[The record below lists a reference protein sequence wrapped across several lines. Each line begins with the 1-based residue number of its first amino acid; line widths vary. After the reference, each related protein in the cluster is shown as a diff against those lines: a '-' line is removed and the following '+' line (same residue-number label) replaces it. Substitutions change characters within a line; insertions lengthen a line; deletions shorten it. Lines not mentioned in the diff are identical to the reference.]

1 MAMFQQTSIP
11 FLAFTFLAGF
21 ALPAA
26 AVADARVSE
35 SYGKLPLQFEANRGQ
50 TDKDVHFLSRG
61 AGYSFYLTAD
71 EAVLVLAKPSADAKR
86 DSHSTRARPGA
97 KAQEKSVALRMSL
110 LGAARKPL
118 VSGLDELPGK
128 ANYFIG
134 KDRSKWRTN
143 VPTYARVHYREV
155 YPGIDLV
162 YYGNQRQL
170 EYDFVVAPGADPR
183 KIVLGFKGAD
193 KLDIDAQGDLVLHA
207 AGEDIRQHKPII
219 YQEIG
224 GVRHEIA
231 GGYVRKGANRVGFQV
246 AAYDTRQPLVIDPVV
261 LSYSTYLGGNGGDCG
276 AAIAVDASGNAYVTG
291 NTTSTD
297 FPTTAGAFQVPF
309 GGNINGD
316 AFVTKLNPT
325 GTALVYSTYLGGSGE
340 DEGQGIAVDAAGN
353 AYVTGYTRSNNFPIT
368 AGAFQTT
375 FADPAGS
382 GDVFVTKIDPTGA
395 ALVYSTY
402 LGGSGDE
409 RTWSIGRI
417 AVDRSGSAY
426 VTGST
431 LSADFP
437 ITAGAFQSV
446 HSGAFDNPFVTK
458 LDPTGSTLIYSTFLG
473 EGTGHGIAVDSN
485 GSAYVIGNV
494 QGPFP
499 TTSGAVQRTSG
510 EVFVT
515 KLDPTGTTLIYST
528 LLGGGR
534 EGGEAIAVDAEGNA
548 YVTGY
553 TYSANFPT
561 TPGAFQP
568 IFGDALDPPNRFGP
582 DPDAFV
588 TKLNPTGSALVYSTY
603 LGGNGGDRGAGI
615 AVDAA
620 GNAYVTGGTGST
632 NFPTTPGAFQPTC
645 GGDAFVTKL
654 DPTGSALVYSTCLGG
669 VDADYGQGIA
679 LDGNANAYVTGSTA
693 SKDFPI
699 TAGAFQPVFSDA
711 LNRYPAPDAF
721 VAKIVDLVP
730 PPPPT
735 PTSSGP
741 TPSPLLPPV
750 LLPPPPVLVPPLP
763 LILGL

>member
-1 MAMFQQTSIP
+1 
-11 FLAFTFLAGF
+11 
-21 ALPAA
+21 
-26 AVADARVSE
+26 
-35 SYGKLPLQFEANRGQ
+35 
-50 TDKDVHFLSRG
+50 
-61 AGYSFYLTAD
+61 
-71 EAVLVLAKPSADAKR
+71 
-86 DSHSTRARPGA
+86 
-97 KAQEKSVALRMSL
+97 
-110 LGAARKPL
+110 
-118 VSGLDELPGK
+118 
-128 ANYFIG
+128 
-134 KDRSKWRTN
+134 
-143 VPTYARVHYREV
+143 
-155 YPGIDLV
+155 
-162 YYGNQRQL
+162 
-170 EYDFVVAPGADPR
+170 
-183 KIVLGFKGAD
+183 
-193 KLDIDAQGDLVLHA
+193 
-207 AGEDIRQHKPII
+207 
-219 YQEIG
+219 
-224 GVRHEIA
+224 
-231 GGYVRKGANRVGFQV
+231 
-246 AAYDTRQPLVIDPVV
+246 
-261 LSYSTYLGGNGGDCG
+261 
-276 AAIAVDASGNAYVTG
+276 
-291 NTTSTD
+291 
-297 FPTTAGAFQVPF
+297 
-309 GGNINGD
+309 
-316 AFVTKLNPT
+316 
-325 GTALVYSTYLGGSGE
+325 
-340 DEGQGIAVDAAGN
+340 
-353 AYVTGYTRSNNFPIT
+353 
-368 AGAFQTT
+368 
-375 FADPAGS
+375 
-382 GDVFVTKIDPTGA
+382 
-395 ALVYSTY
+395 
-402 LGGSGDE
+402 
-409 RTWSIGRI
+409 
-417 AVDRSGSAY
+417 
-426 VTGST
+426 
-431 LSADFP
+431 
-437 ITAGAFQSV
+437 
-446 HSGAFDNPFVTK
+446 
-458 LDPTGSTLIYSTFLG
+458 
-473 EGTGHGIAVDSN
+473 
-485 GSAYVIGNV
+485 
-494 QGPFP
+494 
-499 TTSGAVQRTSG
+499 
-510 EVFVT
+510 VFVT

-699 TAGAFQPVFSDA
+699 TEGAFQPVFSDA